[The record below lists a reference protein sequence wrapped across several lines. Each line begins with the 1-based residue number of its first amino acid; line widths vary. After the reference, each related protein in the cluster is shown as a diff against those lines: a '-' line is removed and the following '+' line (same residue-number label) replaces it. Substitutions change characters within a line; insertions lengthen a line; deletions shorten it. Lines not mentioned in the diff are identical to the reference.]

1 MKTKLKSHIQVVQDG
16 KDKVIAEDDVF
27 QIDELVDAYRVVSS
41 TDLEEN
47 LNSLVTKNVFLLMLR
62 S

>member
-1 MKTKLKSHIQVVQDG
+1 VKTKLRSHIQVVQDS

-41 TDLEEN
+41 TDLEQN
-47 LNSLVTKNVFLLMLR
+47 LNSLVTKNVFC
-62 S
+62 

>member
-1 MKTKLKSHIQVVQDG
+1 MITKLKSHIQVVQDG
-16 KDKVIAEDDVF
+16 KDKVIAKDDVF

>member
-1 MKTKLKSHIQVVQDG
+1 MKTKLRSHIQVVQDS

-41 TDLEEN
+41 TDLEQN
-47 LNSLVTKNVFLLMLR
+47 LNSLVTKNVFC
-62 S
+62 

>member
-1 MKTKLKSHIQVVQDG
+1 VITKLKSHIQVVQDG
-16 KDKVIAEDDVF
+16 KDKVIAKDDVF

>member
-1 MKTKLKSHIQVVQDG
+1 VKTKLRSHIQVVQDS

>member
-1 MKTKLKSHIQVVQDG
+1 VKTKLKSHIQVVQDG
-16 KDKVIAEDDVF
+16 KDKVIAKDDVF

>member
-1 MKTKLKSHIQVVQDG
+1 VKTKLKSHIQVVQDG

>member
-16 KDKVIAEDDVF
+16 KDKVIAKDDVF

>member
-16 KDKVIAEDDVF
+16 KDKVIAKDDVF

-47 LNSLVTKNVFLLMLR
+47 LNSLVTKNVFC
-62 S
+62 

>member
-1 MKTKLKSHIQVVQDG
+1 VKTKLKSHIQVVQDG

-47 LNSLVTKNVFLLMLR
+47 LNSLVTKNVFC
-62 S
+62 

>member
-41 TDLEEN
+41 TDLEQN
-47 LNSLVTKNVFLLMLR
+47 LNSLVTKNVFC
-62 S
+62 